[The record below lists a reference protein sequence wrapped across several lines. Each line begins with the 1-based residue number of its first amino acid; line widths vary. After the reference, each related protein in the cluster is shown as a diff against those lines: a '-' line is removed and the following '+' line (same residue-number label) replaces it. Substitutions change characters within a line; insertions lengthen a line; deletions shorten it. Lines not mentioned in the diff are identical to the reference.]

1 MTTYY
6 TITKGNNIK
15 VTNVP
20 IAVTVTSSIDV
31 PIGGCSEPIIIDIV
45 NSPFTD
51 LLISFNYD
59 NFLYDENNFWP
70 NPQISHP
77 EL

>member
-6 TITKGNNIK
+6 TRTKGNNIK
-15 VTNVP
+15 LTNVNSNVP
-20 IAVTVTSSIDV
+20 I
-31 PIGGCSEPIIIDIV
+31 GCSEPIVIDNV

-59 NFLYDENNFWP
+59 NFLYDENNYWP